1 MWWVRKEENKDRR
14 GMGGREKRK
23 LGKGGREVNGEQS
36 GSGVRVSGRV
46 KGTGE
51 RKKMGEGD
59 KDPRERNKKQTK
71 AFLVE

>member
-1 MWWVRKEENKDRR
+1 
-14 GMGGREKRK
+14 MGGREKRK

-36 GSGVRVSGRV
+36 GVRVSGRV

-51 RKKMGEGD
+51 RRKKMGEGD
-59 KDPRERNKKQTK
+59 KDPKERNKKQTK